1 MIFIVLTKI
10 LVFEEAQVMIFYLQ
24 EEMGELADADERRF
38 RSLRATKEFQ
48 LLSAADVIC
57 CTCVSAADNRL
68 AHMRIK

>member
-1 MIFIVLTKI
+1 MKI
-10 LVFEEAQVMIFYLQ
+10 DTLK

-38 RSLRATKEFQ
+38 RALRMAKERQ
-48 LLSAADVIC
+48 LLAAAEVIC